1 MGGKKEK
8 LLVPYHSAKKVKT
21 MRTRKVKVT
30 VLKEDTGYSAIAL
43 IGDDFVGT
51 EAESFEELKTNMI
64 EALNFAYEEL
74 KIEYSL
80 NDIRFE
86 FDLQSFFDFYKV
98 INAKALSERI
108 GMNQSLLAQ
117 YIRGIKKP
125 SPAQTRRILHGVQQI
140 GRELTEVRFLL

>member
-1 MGGKKEK
+1 MVQNEIM
-8 LLVPYHSAKKVKT
+8 
-21 MRTRKVKVT
+21 MRKRKIKVT

-51 EAESFEELKTNMI
+51 EAETFEELKSNMI
-64 EALNFAYEEL
+64 EAINFAYEEL
-74 KIEYSL
+74 EIEYAL
-80 NDIRFE
+80 NDIQFE
-86 FDLQSFFDFYKV
+86 FNLESFFAFYKV

-117 YIRGIKKP
+117 YIKGIKKP
-125 SPAQTRRILHGVQQI
+125 SPAQTKRILNGVQQI

>member
-1 MGGKKEK
+1 
-8 LLVPYHSAKKVKT
+8 
-21 MRTRKVKVT
+21 MRRRKVKVT
-30 VLKEDTGYSAIAL
+30 VLKEDIGYSAIAL

-51 EAESFEELKTNMI
+51 EADTFEELKTNII

-74 KIEYSL
+74 EIEYTLS
-80 NDIRFE
+80 DIQFE
-86 FDLQSFFDFYKV
+86 FDLESFFDFYKV

-117 YIRGIKKP
+117 YIKGIKKP
-125 SPAQTRRILHGVQQI
+125 SPAQTKRILNGVQQI